1 MIVPPVDMAGPAG
14 TMVIRCQLTTVPAVP
29 TGDMAKARPN
39 DTKPPDLADQLR
51 RAIGGCGMSLNQLA
65 KATGVNK
72 AQLSRFMRGERHLS
86 LPAADNVCRALGW
99 TLNPPPRKGKK

>member
-1 MIVPPVDMAGPAG
+1 
-14 TMVIRCQLTTVPAVP
+14 
-29 TGDMAKARPN
+29 MAKATPK

-72 AQLSRFMRGERHLS
+72 AQLSRFLRAERSLTLTAAAKVCAHLGLS
-86 LPAADNVCRALGW
+86 LTGPATNDHE
-99 TLNPPPRKGKK
+99 

>member
-1 MIVPPVDMAGPAG
+1 
-14 TMVIRCQLTTVPAVP
+14 
-29 TGDMAKARPN
+29 MAKARPN

-72 AQLSRFMRGERHLS
+72 AQLSRFIREERSLT
-86 LPAADNVCRALGW
+86 LPAAAKLCAYLGLSL
-99 TLNPPPRKGKK
+99 TGPAFDERGCGTDGQ